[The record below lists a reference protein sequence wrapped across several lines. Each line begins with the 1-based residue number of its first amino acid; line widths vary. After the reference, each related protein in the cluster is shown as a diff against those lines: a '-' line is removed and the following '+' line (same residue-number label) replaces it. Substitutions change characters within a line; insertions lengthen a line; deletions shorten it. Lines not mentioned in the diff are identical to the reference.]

1 MEFEGKT
8 VLRGLW
14 HPVRSLAEAL
24 DDMIADL
31 VAELDDP
38 RTLLFLR
45 NEINTRLERLK
56 AAA

>member
-1 MEFEGKT
+1 MKFEGKT

-31 VAELDDP
+31 VEELDDP
-38 RTLLFLR
+38 RTPLFRR
-45 NEINTRLERLK
+45 NEINTRLDRLREV
-56 AAA
+56 A